1 MKKLYWIF
9 LVAMAWC
16 GCYDDKGNY
25 DYRDLDELQVAIK
38 EEGPHS
44 LMYGGG
50 EDFDSRCRF
59 AI

>member
-25 DYRDLDELQVAIK
+25 DYRDLDELQVAVRIV
-38 EEGPHS
+38 
-44 LMYGGG
+44 
-50 EDFDSRCRF
+50 
-59 AI
+59 